1 MKAALRKKH
10 ARMTS
15 PVLESTNTG
24 PGARAGA
31 SRGLLGLLAAGAGF
45 VVANNYYNQPLLH
58 EIGRSF
64 GASDAEAT
72 LVSTMTQTGYAC
84 GLLLLLPL
92 GDMVDRRKLILS
104 LLLLSSLALIGF
116 GMSSTLACA
125 VAIAFGVGFS
135 SVVPQLLPPIAS
147 QIAAPGQAGRAVG
160 VVMGGLLLGIALSRF
175 VGGVAGD
182 LIGWRAVYWLAAGMM
197 VLLFLAFH
205 RLLPRLESSYRG
217 SYCSL
222 LSSMGGLI
230 RSYPELNWLA
240 IAAALQFA
248 AFSLI
253 WTTFAFHL
261 QSMPGAYPASV
272 VGLFA
277 LIGSGGVVAAMM
289 AGRLI
294 DTVPPR
300 RLLVVAALLMLV
312 AFGFFLQA
320 QTSLA
325 WLIPAVMLLDL
336 GMQFSHV
343 TSMASILEL
352 DPNAR
357 SRLNTVYMS
366 ARFAG
371 GAAGTVI
378 GSIAWTHY
386 GWVGVSVA
394 GGLLCLVAFALACI
408 MPLRSKLVAE

>member
-1 MKAALRKKH
+1 
-10 ARMTS
+10 MTS
-15 PVLESTNTG
+15 SVSGSPKTDPHACAKT
-24 PGARAGA
+24 
-31 SRGLLGLLAAGAGF
+31 SRGLIGLLAAGAGF

-58 EIGRSF
+58 EIGRTF
-64 GASDAEAT
+64 DVSDAEAA

-92 GDMVDRRKLILS
+92 GDMVERRKLILA
-104 LLLLSSLALIGF
+104 LLLVSSLALIGF
-116 GMSSTLACA
+116 GTSATLPYA

-160 VVMGGLLLGIALSRF
+160 MVMGGLLLGIALSRF

-182 LIGWRAVYWLAAGMM
+182 LIGWRAVYWFAAGIM
-197 VLLFLAFH
+197 VLLFVAFY
-205 RLLPRLESSYRG
+205 RLLPRLEPTYRG
-217 SYCSL
+217 SYRSL
-222 LSSMGGLI
+222 LWSMGGLM
-230 RSYPELNWLA
+230 RRHPELNWLA
-240 IAAALQFA
+240 VMAALQFA

-277 LIGSGGVVAAMM
+277 LIGSGGVIAAMS

-294 DTVPPR
+294 DKVPPR
-300 RLLVVAALLMLV
+300 RLLVTAALLMLA
-312 AFGFFLQA
+312 AFGFFPQA
-320 QTSLA
+320 QASLV

-343 TSMASILEL
+343 TSMASILEF
-352 DPNAR
+352 DPSAR

-366 ARFAG
+366 TRFAG

-378 GSIAWTHY
+378 GSIAWTHF
-386 GWVGVSVA
+386 GWSGVSAA
-394 GGLLCLVAFALACI
+394 GGLLCLAAFALACI
-408 MPLRSKLVAE
+408 MPLRSTRITE